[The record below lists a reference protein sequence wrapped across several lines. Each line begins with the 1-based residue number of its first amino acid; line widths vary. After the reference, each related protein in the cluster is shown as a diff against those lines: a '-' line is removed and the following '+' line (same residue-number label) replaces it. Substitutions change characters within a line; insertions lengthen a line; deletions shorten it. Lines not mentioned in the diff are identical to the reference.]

1 MRSFVDLDTL
11 IGAVPAQIVVRLS
24 TIDAGRG
31 SESLYADQ
39 LPGLLGELAAAA
51 RVESVVASSA
61 IEGVVVELSR
71 AARIVRG
78 ADQRLRVRSE
88 QELAGY
94 RDALD
99 YLVHGEPG
107 ALGLGLVLHLHRL
120 LFGRTGGGGGQL
132 KSVDNLVVDRHG
144 DGTTTVRFTP
154 VSMQE
159 TPFYLAELVE
169 RYLECQEGGRHH
181 HVLVAGLFVLDFLT
195 IHPFVDG
202 NGRLARLLS
211 TFLLAESGYGIGR
224 YVSLEGLVYERRDDY
239 YESLA
244 SSTAGWHEGVHDP
257 WPWLAFFVDV
267 LADGYETFARR
278 AAEHRSGAT
287 KQDRVRIYVRDHA
300 GASFDMADVRR
311 ALPGVSDQTIRLV
324 LRELRDEGVFVPSG
338 TGRGAR
344 WVRTGQ

>member
-1 MRSFVDLDTL
+1 
-11 IGAVPAQIVVRLS
+11 
-24 TIDAGRG
+24 
-31 SESLYADQ
+31 
-39 LPGLLGELAAAA
+39 
-51 RVESVVASSA
+51 
-61 IEGVVVELSR
+61 
-71 AARIVRG
+71 
-78 ADQRLRVRSE
+78 
-88 QELAGY
+88 
-94 RDALD
+94 
-99 YLVHGEPG
+99 
-107 ALGLGLVLHLHRL
+107 
-120 LFGRTGGGGGQL
+120 
-132 KSVDNLVVDRHG
+132 
-144 DGTTTVRFTP
+144 
-154 VSMQE
+154 MQE

-169 RYLECQEGGRHH
+169 RYLERQEDGSHH
-181 HVLVAGLFVLDFLT
+181 RVLVVGLFVLDFLT

-267 LADGYETFARR
+267 LTAGYETFARR
-278 AAEHRSGAT
+278 TAEHRSGLT
-287 KQDRVRIYVRDHA
+287 KQDRVRIYVRDHV

-324 LRELRDEGVFVPSG
+324 LRELRDTGVCVSSG

-344 WVRTGQ
+344 WVRTGR